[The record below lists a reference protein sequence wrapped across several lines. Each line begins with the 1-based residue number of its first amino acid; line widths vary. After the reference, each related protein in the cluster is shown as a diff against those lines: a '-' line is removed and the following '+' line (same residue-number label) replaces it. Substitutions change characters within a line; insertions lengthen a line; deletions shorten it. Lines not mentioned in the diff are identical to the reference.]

1 MSDHQTHGPQ
11 DDHEYKEDA
20 TTPTQEQQEAEAT
33 SDEAKT
39 QSEFSTPSRATSAGA
54 GSFLDEKVSDLSNPA
69 PAEVPHGDDF
79 LNGHDVT
86 TDGEVEQ
93 SATADSPSPQ
103 PNFSAAV
110 CFPRTAVLC
119 VLLCALCEII
129 MHKVT
134 FPIRSFA

>member
-11 DDHEYKEDA
+11 DDHDYKQDA
-20 TTPTQEQQEAEAT
+20 TKPTQEKKEADVT

-39 QSEFSTPSRATSAGA
+39 QSGLSTPSRATSAGT

-79 LNGHDVT
+79 LNGLDVT
-86 TDGEVEQ
+86 TYEKFGQ

-103 PNFSAAV
+103 PNFAAGV
-110 CFPRTAVLC
+110 CFPRTGSLVCNNLC
-119 VLLCALCEII
+119 TL
-129 MHKVT
+129 
-134 FPIRSFA
+134 